1 MDRTVRK
8 TMSAFCGRVV
18 NGFAANLRTILIVI
32 LLVILIRLRKVK
44 EGIGIMIRS

>member
-1 MDRTVRK
+1 
-8 TMSAFCGRVV
+8 MSGFCGPVV

-44 EGIGIMIRS
+44 EGIRIMIRI